1 MTVARSGV
9 LSAAGLLRASLDVA
23 LPRTPIDDDIAVGA
37 YVRARAGQEVVDRLV
52 DPLLGGVYAGRADQ
66 LSLAATVPQ
75 LAAHVSTH
83 RTLIGAARAARA
95 QSSQVVGPV
104 FAGLVGG
111 RGRVPHAITDVVRAA
126 GVDVRTATTVRELT
140 QTNDGF
146 RLTCGAVPAQQT
158 IETRAVVI
166 AVPGA
171 PAARLLGEIAA
182 AAATEV
188 AAIDYASV
196 VTVTLAYD
204 DADAA
209 GVMHGSGFLVPAV
222 EGRAT
227 KAVTYLSA
235 KWSHLSGGLT
245 FVRGSVGRYGDEH
258 DIQRD
263 DDDLVATV
271 HEDLAAVTG
280 LRARPVL
287 SRVNRWGGGLPQY
300 APGHLGRV
308 RRTRAAL
315 PPGAAVCGAAY
326 DGVGV
331 PACVRSGQ
339 QAASVLREWLGEQG
353 NRGDEAQG
361 A

>member
-1 MTVARSGV
+1 V
-9 LSAAGLLRASLDVA
+9 LSPAGLLRASLDVV
-23 LPRTPIDDDIAVGA
+23 LPRTSIDDDIAVGA
-37 YVRARAGQEVVDRLV
+37 YVRARAGQDVVDRLV

-75 LAAHVSTH
+75 LAAHVRKH
-83 RTLIGAARAARA
+83 RTLLGAARAARA
-95 QSSQVVGPV
+95 QGGPVAGPV

-111 RGRVPHAITDVVRAA
+111 LGRLPHTIADVVRAA
-126 GVDVRTATTVRELT
+126 GVEVRTATTVRELT
-140 QTNDGF
+140 HITGGF
-146 RLTCGAVPAQQT
+146 RLTFGAVPMQQT
-158 IETRAVVI
+158 VDTRAVVI
-166 AVPGA
+166 AVPAA
-171 PAARLLGEIAA
+171 PAARLLRDTGAA
-182 AAATEV
+182 AAAEV
-188 AAIDYASV
+188 GAIDYASV

-204 DADAA
+204 DPDVVA
-209 GVMHGSGFLVPAV
+209 VMHGSGFLVPAI

-235 KWSHLSGGLT
+235 KWSHLSGDLT

-263 DDDLVATV
+263 DDDLVAAV
-271 HEDLAAVTG
+271 HNDLAAVTG
-280 LRARPVL
+280 LRARPML
-287 SRVNRWGGGLPQY
+287 SRVIRWGGGLPQY
-300 APGHLGRV
+300 APGHLDRI
-308 RRTRAAL
+308 RRARAAL
-315 PPGAAVCGAAY
+315 PPGIALCGAAY

-339 QAASVLREWLGEQG
+339 QAASMLREWLGEQG